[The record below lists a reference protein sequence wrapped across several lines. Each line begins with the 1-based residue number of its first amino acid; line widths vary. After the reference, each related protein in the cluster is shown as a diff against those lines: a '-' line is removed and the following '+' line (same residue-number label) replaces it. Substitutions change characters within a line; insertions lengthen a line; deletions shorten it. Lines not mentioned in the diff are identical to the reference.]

1 MHQQNNHGH
10 HRQETMKV
18 VSDYTKIGEKAFVKD
33 LIPQIVG
40 HGGSFM
46 FWRLPNS
53 DEKNLIV
60 CNTSAL
66 MRDEI
71 SMEDSKTGFA
81 FAPFNPSQK
90 KLFFNADLIFRFK
103 GYEIIDGPDLN
114 NTKYVLKGSAQ
125 ESESQK
131 APYYSSKKIITSHSE
146 YVELAEACVQHIE
159 SSAIEKIVPSKFKE
173 VELPENFDLLKTF
186 YKICDKHPN
195 AFVSL
200 VSSPEIGTWLGA
212 SPELLVSIDAEDK
225 FRTIALAGTLP
236 YAVGVDLKSVAWTQK
251 EIEEQALVCRYIINC
266 FKKIRVREYAEH
278 GPRTVVAGNLMHLRT
293 DYEVDMKE
301 VNFPQLGSVM
311 LKLLHPTSAVCGMPL
326 EPALDFL
333 QKNEGYDREFYSG
346 FLGPV
351 NFEGESKLFVNL
363 RCIQLFEKSAWIYAG
378 AGVTADSDPAKE
390 TEEVEMKIQ
399 TMNQIINS

>member
-1 MHQQNNHGH
+1 
-10 HRQETMKV
+10 MKV
-18 VSDYTKIGEKAFVKD
+18 ISDYTKIGERDFVKS
-33 LIPQIVG
+33 LIPQVVG

-60 CNTSAL
+60 CNSGSL
-66 MRDEI
+66 LQDEI
-71 SMEDSKTGFA
+71 SLENSKPGFT

-90 KLFFNADLIFRFK
+90 KLFFNADLVFRFK
-103 GYEIIDGPDLN
+103 GNEVTSGPDLI
-114 NTKYVLKGSAQ
+114 NTKYTIKDSDSEIDKGRNH
-125 ESESQK
+125 
-131 APYYSSKKIITSHSE
+131 YYSGKEKSTIHSN
-146 YVELAEACVQHIE
+146 YRALVNASIQKIE
-159 SSAIEKIVPSKFKE
+159 SDSVEKIVPSKFKE

-186 YKICDKHPN
+186 YRLCEKHPN

-200 VSSPEIGTWLGA
+200 VSSPETGTWLGA
-212 SPELLVSIDAEDK
+212 SPELLVSIDAQDK
-225 FRTIALAGTLP
+225 FKTIALAGTLP
-236 YAVGVDLKSVAWTQK
+236 YNDGINLKSVAWTQK
-251 EIEEQALVCRYIINC
+251 EIEEQALVSRYIINC

-278 GPRTVVAGNLMHLRT
+278 GPRTVVAGSLLHLRT

-311 LKLLHPTSAVCGMPL
+311 LKLLHPTSAVCGMPH

-363 RCIQLFEKSAWIYAG
+363 RCIQLFEKTAKIYAG
-378 AGVTADSDPAKE
+378 AGVTADSDPIKE
-390 TEEVEMKIQ
+390 TDEVEMKIQ
-399 TMNQIINS
+399 TLNQIINS